1 MIFKK
6 ELANKKRSVSRMAK
20 ELGLEVVLVNS

>member
-6 ELANKKRSVSRMAK
+6 ELANKKHLVSRMAK